1 MIEGVRNFGER
12 ERIAASL
19 SSTEVVA
26 ALRPSMRAL
35 AYALK
40 KEPETLN
47 PPFGAVVAAAY
58 DGLYACG
65 GRTMPFADRHRG
77 FAVSEGHRIRIAG
90 VFGFALA
97 TRDM

>member
-1 MIEGVRNFGER
+1 MNDAGRVCDRGVRSFGER

-47 PPFGAVVAAAY
+47 PPS
-58 DGLYACG
+58 
-65 GRTMPFADRHRG
+65 GR
-77 FAVSEGHRIRIAG
+77 
-90 VFGFALA
+90 
-97 TRDM
+97 

>member
-12 ERIAASL
+12 ERIASSL

-58 DGLYACG
+58 DGLYALWRANDAIC
-65 GRTMPFADRHRG
+65 
-77 FAVSEGHRIRIAG
+77 
-90 VFGFALA
+90 
-97 TRDM
+97 

>member
-1 MIEGVRNFGER
+1 VIEGVRNFGER

-77 FAVSEGHRIRIAG
+77 FAVSEG
-90 VFGFALA
+90 
-97 TRDM
+97 T